1 MQFRERRRVIQVI
14 RTVYDPRIKR
24 GRSEVVGCIDREA
37 PSLEDGLK
45 AACTADEIAEVEAF
59 IAELKD
65 VQSRQA
71 AKQAA
76 QALPA
81 QMRQAEA
88 WLRNAGDGPE
98 VGPLAAEIWTAWDDL
113 SKALHKVGVGKSK
126 HKN

>member
-37 PSLEDGLK
+37 PALEDDLK
-45 AACTADEIAEVEAF
+45 AACTAEEIAEVEAF

-71 AKQAA
+71 AKEAA

-81 QMRQAEA
+81 QMRQTEA
-88 WLRNAGDGPE
+88 WLRHAGDAPE
-98 VGPLAAEIWTAWDDL
+98 VGPLAAEIWTAWEDL